1 MTDDHLKKVSLN
13 SQSRTVREA
22 REKIERDIAEF
33 QQRGGRVEQLPST
46 AMETKS
52 QNLTGGRAG
61 IYE

>member
-13 SQSRTVREA
+13 SQSEDIKA
-22 REKIERDIAEF
+22 RRAKIESDIAEF
-33 QQRGGRVEQLPST
+33 QQRGGQINELPSA
-46 AMETKS
+46 AMATKS